1 MIPFH
6 PLANLFPMIEGADF
20 DRLVADVR
28 GNGLLDKIVYLDGQ
42 ILDGRNRYRACIAAG
57 LFTDDERAEPG
68 MWFREFSRAGGFP
81 PDVIERGPLPWVLSK
96 NLSRRHLNE
105 SQRAAIAN
113 NLATMRQGERTD
125 LKPGAGTSAELPIGD
140 QPSANLPKVS
150 QADAAKM
157 LNVSP
162 RLVRDAKT
170 VKEKGPPELSKAVD
184 QGKISVSAAA
194 KAAKLTPD
202 QQNQVAHEADAGHA
216 NVVRTVIKKAARA
229 EREAVLGAKQQALP
243 QKRYGLIFADPEWNW
258 KAYSQ
263 VTGMDR
269 AAENH
274 YPTSSVEEIAGRDVA
289 SIAADDSICLLCCV
303 DPLRGLQT
311 LQGWGFKYVS
321 YLVWVK
327 DIVEQ
332 GVIEEGDR
340 KRRIFVE
347 QGPAGTG
354 YWNRD
359 RDELVLIGTRGNIP
373 APAMGEQWESVIFAA
388 RPLQEEADRGRH
400 SAKPDALYVWAETFY
415 PNLPKIELN
424 ARKARPGWDRWGN
437 EAPVSSNENDQ
448 PGDMLGD
455 AGAPGEEN
463 FEFPPEVEEP
473 SADGDNE
480 FADELPSV
488 SEMLRKTEAV
498 EPEPEF
504 DPDRDLP
511 SFLRRKTEPSVPNEG
526 SEP

>member
-20 DRLVADVR
+20 ERLVADVR
-28 GNGLLDKIVYLDGQ
+28 VNGILEKIVYLDGM
-42 ILDGRNRYRACIAAG
+42 ILDGRNRYSAG
-57 LFTDDERAEPG
+57 LAAELFTEEQRAEPG
-68 MWFREFSRAGGFP
+68 MWFREFSRAGGFAA
-81 PDVIERGPLPWVLSK
+81 DVIERGPLAWVLSK
-96 NLSRRHLNE
+96 NLARRHLNDD
-105 SQRAAIAN
+105 QRRMVAARLAN
-113 NLATMRQGERTD
+113 LGRGRPSENPAECGIKVKDAAAMVNVDR
-125 LKPGAGTSAELPIGD
+125 AGTERA
-140 QPSANLPKVS
+140 
-150 QADAAKM
+150 
-157 LNVSP
+157 
-162 RLVRDAKT
+162 RT
-170 VKEKGPPELSKAVD
+170 VLARAVPEVQKAVD
-184 QGKISVSAAA
+184 HGRLSVAQAAQT
-194 KAAKLTPD
+194 AKLSPED
-202 QQNQVAHEADAGHA
+202 QQDVAELAEAGKA
-216 NVVRTVIKKAARA
+216 NVVRTVIKQGVRA
-229 EREAVLGAKQQALP
+229 ERESVLGAKQQALP
-243 QKRYGLIFADPEWNW
+243 RKRYGLIFADPEWNW

-311 LQGWGFKYVS
+311 LQSWGFKYVS

-332 GVIEEGDR
+332 GTIEEAGR

-354 YWNRD
+354 FWNRD

-424 ARKARPGWDRWGN
+424 ARKARPGWDSWGN

-455 AGAPGEEN
+455 AGAPTDEN

-473 SADGDNE
+473 SSDGDNE
-480 FADELPSV
+480 FADEPPSV
-488 SEMLRKTEAV
+488 AETPLEAEAV
-498 EPEPEF
+498 ERKPEF
-504 DPDRDLP
+504 DPDSDMP
-511 SFLRRKTEPSVPNEG
+511 SFLRRKAEPTVPSEG